1 MIEYRR
7 VRRMVAI
14 SSLAFALTASILNHL
29 SAEPTEPPAT
39 ATATEVKPGRP
50 TATQSVISQ
59 ATVEVKQEH
68 RFNELRREFLE
79 SRVKLVDWWLTG
91 TAIFLTL
98 FGILVVLIGYLGYRR
113 FREIEAEARKNVVE
127 SKQHA
132 DEAARLV
139 TQIKTKRDEA
149 ESVLKDMNAEIAAT
163 KPERAS
169 EAAESVKKNPA
180 ASLIDRARADALLL
194 QRQGKFEEALRK
206 WRSIANIVE
215 GADQG
220 FEAQAWFSVGYLS
233 CELADYKAAIDAY
246 DNVLRLNP
254 NLAVAYN
261 NRGNAK
267 HGIGQYEDA
276 IKDRDKAIQLDP
288 NYAVAY
294 NNRGNAKRAMSQY
307 EDAIKDYDKAL
318 QLDLNLA
325 VAYNN
330 RGNTKHEMG
339 QHEDAI
345 KDCDK
350 ALQLDPNLA
359 VAYNNRGNAK
369 HAMGQH
375 EDAIKDYDK
384 TMQLAPNYAAAY
396 NNRGNAKRAMCQYED
411 AIKDC
416 DKAIQLDPNLAAAY
430 CNRGVANS
438 KLGRV
443 NEARQDFRKTLILAR
458 EAGDKKMEAEVE
470 RLLAG
475 LDKPK

>member
-1 MIEYRR
+1 MMESRR

-14 SSLAFALTASILNHL
+14 SSLAFALTASVPNRLP
-29 SAEPTEPPAT
+29 AEPTEPPTT
-39 ATATEVKPGRP
+39 ATATEVKPGQP
-50 TATQSVISQ
+50 MATQSAISK
-59 ATVEVKQEH
+59 ATVEVEWEH

-98 FGILVVLIGYLGYRR
+98 FGILVVLIGYLGYQR
-113 FREIEAEARKNVVE
+113 FREIGTEARQNVVE
-127 SKQHA
+127 SKQYA

-139 TQIKTKRDEA
+139 AEIKTKRDEA
-149 ESVLKDMNAEIAAT
+149 ESVLKDMTAESAAE
-163 KPERAS
+163 KPDKAS
-169 EAAESVKKNPA
+169 EAAESVKENPE
-180 ASLIDRARADALLL
+180 ASPIDRARADAVLL
-194 QRQGKFEEALRK
+194 QQQGKLEEALRK
-206 WRSIANIVE
+206 WRSIANVVE
-215 GADQG
+215 GTDKG
-220 FEAQAWFSVGYLS
+220 FEARAWFSVGYLS
-233 CELADYKAAIDAY
+233 VELADHRAAIDAY
-246 DNVLRLNP
+246 DKVLRLNP

-267 HGIGQYEDA
+267 HGMGQYEDA

-294 NNRGNAKRAMSQY
+294 YNRGNAKNAMGQH
-307 EDAIKDYDKAL
+307 EDAIKDYDKAI
-318 QLDLNLA
+318 QLDPNLA

-350 ALQLDPNLA
+350 AIQLDPNLA
-359 VAYNNRGNAK
+359 VAYNNRGNTK
-369 HAMGQH
+369 RAMGQY

-384 TMQLAPNYAAAY
+384 
-396 NNRGNAKRAMCQYED
+396 
-411 AIKDC
+411 
-416 DKAIQLDPNLAAAY
+416 AIQLDPNYAVAY
-430 CNRGVANS
+430 YNRGVVANY

-443 NEARQDFRKTLILAR
+443 NEARQDFQKTLTLAR

-470 RLLAG
+470 RLLAD
-475 LDKPK
+475 LDKLQ